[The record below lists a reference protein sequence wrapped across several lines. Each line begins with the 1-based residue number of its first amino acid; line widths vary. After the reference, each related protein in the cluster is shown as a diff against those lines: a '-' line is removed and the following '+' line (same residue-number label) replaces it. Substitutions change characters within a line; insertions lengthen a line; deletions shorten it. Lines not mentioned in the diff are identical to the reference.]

1 MRWTERNVRPF
12 GWEDEWATSLFTFLI
27 GPNFLADCFACFRER
42 EREREVGSLHSRFQP
57 AAASGPATHDRVKK
71 VPELVIRVVVLLLVA
86 AAANAVDAAVG
97 PSNATE
103 KCGQNPL

>member
-1 MRWTERNVRPF
+1 MLQHVSQNDT
-12 GWEDEWATSLFTFLI
+12 LFSY
-27 GPNFLADCFACFRER
+27 
-42 EREREVGSLHSRFQP
+42 V
-57 AAASGPATHDRVKK
+57 PATHDRVKK